1 MSRVV
6 PWLVRTASLL
16 TRPLTVGV
24 RGLVLDGR
32 DRVFL
37 VRHTYVPGWHLPGGG
52 VEAGESA
59 RVALARELQEEAR
72 VVVRGAPVLHGVFLQ
87 GRRDHVVVYVVRDF
101 TVREARAPDW
111 EIAEARFHALA
122 DLPGDTSAPTRRR
135 LREVLE
141 GVPPAETW

>member
-1 MSRVV
+1 M
-6 PWLVRTASLL
+6 PWLVLTGSLL

-24 RGLVLDGR
+24 RGLVLDNRG
-32 DRVFL
+32 RVFL

-52 VEAGESA
+52 VEAAEPA
-59 RVALARELQEEAR
+59 RAALARELREEGR
-72 VVVRGAPVLHGVFLQ
+72 VEVRGTPVLHGVFLQ

-101 TVREARAPDW
+101 AVRGARAPDW

-122 DLPGDTSAPTRRR
+122 DLPENTSAPTRRR
-135 LREVLE
+135 LREVLD